1 MAIDVSQMGIRQ
13 EGGGNLAGGQ
23 DARIMQRAV
32 IIAGGAIA
40 VLVAIK
46 LGFLQRV
53 MP

>member
-1 MAIDVSQMGIRQ
+1 MAVDVSQIGMRQ
-13 EGGGNLAGGQ
+13 EGGRLEGGQ
-23 DARIMQRAV
+23 DARVMQRAV
-32 IIAGGAIA
+32 IIAGGALL